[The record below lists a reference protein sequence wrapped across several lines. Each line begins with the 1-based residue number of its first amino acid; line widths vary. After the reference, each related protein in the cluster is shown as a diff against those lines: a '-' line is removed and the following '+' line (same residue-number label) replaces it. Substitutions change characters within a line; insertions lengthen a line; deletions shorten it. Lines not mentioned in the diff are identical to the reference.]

1 MRWPIRNQ
9 ILVPFALLMLGV
21 VCGVSVLNAFLAAR
35 HTQEQIDTQLR
46 EVAHT
51 LHDSTFPLTDAVLRQ
66 TRGLS
71 GAEFILTNSRGEV
84 QSASLVNAAI
94 DAPATPTVGWDQLH
108 LGPVVDVQGQR
119 YFHAAIALRSRDD
132 EGQSEQLH
140 LLYPEAVWRQA
151 RWQAAY
157 PPLVVGAAALAV
169 VAVLALVI
177 ASRLSRPI
185 DQLRSQVGRLA
196 QGDFQPVPLPARNDE
211 LRDLV
216 GSVNSLAE
224 QLDQLRQ
231 AIKRSER
238 LALLG
243 QLAGG
248 LAHHLRNNVTG
259 ARLAMQFHQR
269 YCHDVD
275 QESLVVALRQ
285 LELTEQQLKGFLAAG
300 QPQAPQRADCDL
312 GAIVDELV
320 RLVEPACRHRKV
332 QLEVD
337 SDAGNLK
344 LLADAEQLR
353 QLLMNLVLN
362 AIEAAGPD
370 GWVRIELAGEAADRV
385 RVRVC
390 DSGAGPS
397 ADIAERLFEPFQ
409 TTKSE
414 GVGLGLAVARQIAT
428 AHSGSLQIVSSP
440 GSDGGPTCFEL
451 SLPRT
456 LPVVDGLVERHVD
469 EYGAALS
476 PLPSREG

>member
-21 VCGVSVLNAFLAAR
+21 VCGVSVLNAFLAAQR
-35 HTQEQIDTQLR
+35 TQEQIDTQLR

-94 DAPATPTVGWDQLH
+94 DVPATPTVGWEQLH

-119 YFHAAIALRSRDD
+119 YFHAAIALRTRDD
-132 EGQSEQLH
+132 EGHSEQLH

-196 QGDFQPVPLPARNDE
+196 QGDFQPVPLPARDDE

-269 YCHDVD
+269 
-275 QESLVVALRQ
+275 
-285 LELTEQQLKGFLAAG
+285 
-300 QPQAPQRADCDL
+300 
-312 GAIVDELV
+312 
-320 RLVEPACRHRKV
+320 
-332 QLEVD
+332 
-337 SDAGNLK
+337 
-344 LLADAEQLR
+344 
-353 QLLMNLVLN
+353 
-362 AIEAAGPD
+362 
-370 GWVRIELAGEAADRV
+370 
-385 RVRVC
+385 
-390 DSGAGPS
+390 
-397 ADIAERLFEPFQ
+397 
-409 TTKSE
+409 
-414 GVGLGLAVARQIAT
+414 IAT
-428 AHSGSLQIVSSP
+428 MSIKKAWSSRCGNSNSPNSSSRASWRPASLRRRSEPTATWARSSTNWCDWSSRP
-440 GSDGGPTCFEL
+440 VGIARCSSKSTATPAICNCWPT
-451 SLPRT
+451 
-456 LPVVDGLVERHVD
+456 
-469 EYGAALS
+469 
-476 PLPSREG
+476 PSNCGNC